1 MTEHRQDSL
10 STSTRQRTPDSETN
24 PETGPTGLHAVPDP
38 AEPAPSGPTAPE
50 QHDAQEPEIEHNR
63 EQPGETAAAPV
74 TKTKVGDRVKAKIA
88 QTARRATN
96 PARRLRVAT
105 RDRLN
110 RRTAQARER
119 TSHLLDASRSRMR
132 DTATSA
138 RRHPAPWAALVL
150 LVTATAEAA
159 RRRARR

>member
-10 STSTRQRTPDSETN
+10 SASIRPHTTDAEANPD
-24 PETGPTGLHAVPDP
+24 TGPTVLHAVPDP

-50 QHDAQEPEIEHNR
+50 QHDAQEPEIEHTR
-63 EQPGETAAAPV
+63 EQLGETVAALPA
-74 TKTKVGDRVKAKIA
+74 KIKVGDRVKTKIV
-88 QTARRATN
+88 QTGRRATD

-105 RDRLN
+105 RDRLT

-119 TSHLLDASRSRMR
+119 TSHLLDSGRTRMR

-150 LVTATAEAA
+150 LVTATVEAA
-159 RRRARR
+159 RRHARR